1 MIQCRLREL
10 IAVKGRQER
19 RKITYDHILA
29 ETGISKTTLTRL
41 SNDQEHRVAISTV
54 DRLCAYF
61 DCQPGDLF
69 IYFPDR
75 LQSSPSKTL
84 K

>member
-10 IAVKGRQER
+10 MAAKGRRER
-19 RKITYDHILA
+19 RRITYDDILA
-29 ETGISKTTLTRL
+29 QTGINKNTLTRL
-41 SNDQEHRVAISTV
+41 ANDRADMVGISVV

-69 IYFPDR
+69 IYVGGSE
-75 LQSSPSKTL
+75 QSHDY
-84 K
+84 

>member
-10 IAVKGRQER
+10 MAAKSRKEHR
-19 RKITYDHILA
+19 RITYDTILA
-29 ETGISKTTLTRL
+29 DTGISKNTLTRL
-41 SNDQEHRVAISTV
+41 ANDRASMVGMSVI

-69 IYFPDR
+69 IYVEDPE
-75 LQSSPSKTL
+75 QP
-84 K
+84 